1 MKKTI
6 INGTIKFV
14 NAVLI
19 RFISDMMMLF
29 GIIVMKLKGYNKDE
43 IVLIIT
49 HHFIEQGNFKYLVY
63 FRERVKKFE
72 ELGLV

>member
-1 MKKTI
+1 MKKTM
-6 INGTIKFV
+6 INGMIKFV
-14 NAVLI
+14 SAVLI

-29 GIIVMKLKGYNKDE
+29 GIIVMKLKGYENDE

-49 HHFIEQGNFKYLVY
+49 RNFIEQGNFKYLVY

-72 ELGLV
+72 ELGLI